1 MNHKLLVES
10 VGLTKYYG
18 RFAALDNVSIRLN
31 CGEIY
36 GLIGKNG
43 AGKTTLMRTL
53 AGLSIPTS
61 GRMSLFGQDNER
73 KMREQRKK
81 IGCMIENPEVIILDE
96 PINGLDPIGVA
107 EIRDLIIALSKKN
120 ITILISS
127 HNLPELYQVATQYIF
142 INNGRIVRSM
152 SLQELE
158 KESNPHLLISCNQ
171 LDNLAAVLKSV
182 LHTNNF
188 KIVSDN
194 KIELYDY
201 MDNMEYVS
209 KILAENHIAVTTFS
223 YQEETLENY
232 FLALVG
238 GKK

>member
-1 MNHKLLVES
+1 
-10 VGLTKYYG
+10 
-18 RFAALDNVSIRLN
+18 
-31 CGEIY
+31 
-36 GLIGKNG
+36 
-43 AGKTTLMRTL
+43 
-53 AGLSIPTS
+53 
-61 GRMSLFGQDNER
+61 
-73 KMREQRKK
+73 
-81 IGCMIENPEVIILDE
+81 
-96 PINGLDPIGVA
+96 
-107 EIRDLIIALSKKN
+107 
-120 ITILISS
+120 
-127 HNLPELYQVATQYIF
+127 
-142 INNGRIVRSM
+142 M

>member
-18 RFAALDNVSIRLN
+18 RFAALDNVSIQLN
-31 CGEIY
+31 RGEIY

-96 PINGLDPIGVA
+96 PING
-107 EIRDLIIALSKKN
+107 
-120 ITILISS
+120 
-127 HNLPELYQVATQYIF
+127 
-142 INNGRIVRSM
+142 
-152 SLQELE
+152 
-158 KESNPHLLISCNQ
+158 
-171 LDNLAAVLKSV
+171 
-182 LHTNNF
+182 
-188 KIVSDN
+188 
-194 KIELYDY
+194 
-201 MDNMEYVS
+201 
-209 KILAENHIAVTTFS
+209 
-223 YQEETLENY
+223 
-232 FLALVG
+232 
-238 GKK
+238 